1 MSLTTLAAPI
11 FAIVGTI
18 AGVLIQAWHDGRKDT
33 RHARETRE
41 LERERRTREIQ
52 RHEVTLRHEYS
63 VKWADLRRAAH
74 TDYLAWTRQVIHELR
89 RGIGMGDDANP
100 PSGAEVANTGR
111 ERLASLE
118 SLATQE
124 ALEAAEHL
132 YSTLIVVSIKVEMAI
147 VGDADKRSLTES
159 IWRDLNQLDELRQA
173 YLDLV
178 RQELG
183 TTEFGL
189 TRLDRHAGED

>member
-1 MSLTTLAAPI
+1 
-11 FAIVGTI
+11 
-18 AGVLIQAWHDGRKDT
+18 
-33 RHARETRE
+33 
-41 LERERRTREIQ
+41 
-52 RHEVTLRHEYS
+52 
-63 VKWADLRRAAH
+63 
-74 TDYLAWTRQVIHELR
+74 
-89 RGIGMGDDANP
+89 MGDDANP